1 MNNLLFI
8 VVLLPFIMGPLC
20 YFAGLK
26 CEKLRTSLSV
36 ITIAAELVLAAILM
50 ASFLSGNEV
59 VFLAEGFCSAV
70 LHLKL
75 DGFRAVHILLA
86 AFMWTMTALNNLDYS
101 VKVGDKKQGRFTLF
115 NLLTFGATLGVFLSG
130 NLMTT
135 FIFFEIMSFT
145 SYVWVLHDETEKSK
159 KASETYLAVS
169 VIGGMVMLMGM
180 FLLYTSVGTLT
191 IDTLPSVCYE
201 FADKSKLY
209 LAAALMLV
217 GFGAK
222 AGMYPLHIWMPTSY
236 PAAPAP
242 ATALLSG
249 ILSKAGVYGVII
261 ICSKIFFSDEQWGTA
276 LLILAIITA
285 FWGGILGIFS
295 NDFKK
300 AIACSSMSQIGF
312 ILVGAAMISL
322 LGDHALLAVR
332 GTVLHMINHSLI
344 KLVLFMLTGV
354 VFMNLKDYNFNS
366 VKGFGKGKPV
376 FMVAFLAAALGVGG
390 MPLFN
395 GYVSKTLIHESV
407 VEYAAH
413 LAEHGHPHIWVTVIE
428 WIFLISGGLT
438 VCYMLKIFFA
448 LFIHGEKKT
457 DSKYIKPVTAA
468 AVLIPSAIMVA
479 IGVIPNITADRIA
492 DLAMDIAMDPH
503 HAGHAVHYFSL
514 VNLKGGLTSIVFGI
528 LFYFIIVRKF
538 MMKKIGKSDYE
549 YIDRW
554 PAHFELE
561 GMVYRPLIEKFLP
574 WLIGAVC
581 TFLDRYVFTYGFKFI
596 IFVIESFAKLASG
609 ITDFII
615 NLLAKTVYRPL
626 KEKKEGPKH
635 HKVVAYALGKVA
647 DVITDETSHILHKPA
662 KPHESYAKSLEH
674 AEEESAVRRKM
685 ISASLSY
692 GLLFSGLGLVIV
704 LLYLLF
710 AK

>member
-1 MNNLLFI
+1 MNSLLLA
-8 VVLLPFIMGPLC
+8 VVLLPFVMAPVC
-20 YFAGLK
+20 YFVGVRNGSV
-26 CEKLRTSLSV
+26 RTMLSTA
-36 ITIAAELVLAAILM
+36 TIGAELVM
-50 ASFLSGNEV
+50 ACVLFASLLGGNEHT
-59 VFLAEGFCSAV
+59 FLLEGFCGSV

-75 DGFRAVHILLA
+75 DGFRGIHILLA
-86 AFMWTMTALNNLDYS
+86 AFMWLMTALNNMDYS
-101 VKVGDKKQGRFTLF
+101 DRVGDMKQGRFILF
-115 NLLTFGATLGVFLSG
+115 NLLTLGATIGVFLSG
-130 NLMTT
+130 SLMTT

-145 SYVWVLHDETEKSK
+145 SYVWVLHDESEKAK

-169 VIGGMVMLMGM
+169 VIGGMVMLMGL
-180 FLLYTSVGTLT
+180 FLLNSAVGTLT
-191 IDTLPSVCYE
+191 IDVLPSVCYN
-201 FADKSKLY
+201 FPDKSKLY

-242 ATALLSG
+242 ASALLSG
-249 ILSKAGVYGVII
+249 ILSKAGVYGVLI
-261 ICSKIFFSDEQWGTA
+261 ICSKIFFSDEKWGTA
-276 LLILAIITA
+276 LLILAVITM

-300 AIACSSMSQIGF
+300 TIACSSMSQIGF
-312 ILVGAAMISL
+312 ILVGAAMITL
-322 LGDHALLAVR
+322 LGDNGLLAVR

-354 VFMNLKDYNFNS
+354 VFMNLKNYDFNT

-376 FMVAFLAAALGVGG
+376 FLVAFLAAALGVGG
-390 MPLFN
+390 IPLFN

-413 LAEHGHPHIWVTVIE
+413 LAEHGEPHIWVTVIE

-448 LFIHGEKKT
+448 LFVHGEKKT
-457 DSKYIKPVTAA
+457 SGKYISPVTAA
-468 AVLIPSAIMVA
+468 AVLIPSVLMVL
-479 IGVIPNITADRIA
+479 IGMIPNITADSIA
-492 DLAMDIAMDPH
+492 NIAMDIVMPAEH
-503 HAGHAVHYFSL
+503 GGHAVNYFSL
-514 VNLKGGLTSIVFGI
+514 INLKGGLTSIIFGL

-538 MMKKIGKSDYE
+538 MMKKISKNDYE

-554 PAHFELE
+554 PEHFELE
-561 GMVYRPLIEKFLP
+561 KLVYRPIIEKFLP
-574 WLIGAVC
+574 WLIGIVC
-581 TFLDRYVFTYGFKFI
+581 SFLDKYVFAIGFKLIMLI
-596 IFVIESFAKLASG
+596 IEGFARLASG
-609 ITDFII
+609 ITDFVIKV
-615 NLLAKTVYRPL
+615 LAKTVYRPL
-626 KEKKEGPKH
+626 KEHKDRPQH
-635 HKVVAYALGKVA
+635 HKVIAYGLGKAA
-647 DVITDETSHILHKPA
+647 DYIYDKAMRLLHKTMT
-662 KPHESYAKSLEH
+662 PHEPYAESLEH

-704 LLYLLF
+704 LLYLLLG
-710 AK
+710 K